1 MRTHFVSQSAIAV
14 VLLGSALALA
24 DTLHLK
30 SGRTLEGK
38 VVGEDATNWKVQ
50 TRYGTQTVP
59 KAQVTK
65 IDYGPTRWEQY
76 AEKRKAIVGK
86 KDAALHVELAKWCEG
101 NALPDDAKKEWQT
114 VVALAPDHAEARAKL
129 GFVRF
134 GDAWVTEKERDRL
147 AREAGAAANEA
158 EMRAKGL
165 VPHEGKWVTP
175 EAKHELEQK
184 AKGLVKVGDR
194 WIPADHAKADEEAAA
209 FGRATDLELD
219 AERRLGFRFVKR
231 ETPDAVV
238 ASLDSAEDA
247 KALAGLAIR
256 MATRVR
262 QTLPEARRAE
272 VIPGPMLVCYSL
284 PKGEAMEA
292 FLAKVCGPA
301 GAATPADLDAI
312 RLAGAWT
319 CTGDPPFVFVER
331 RPTEGLLE
339 GTGGALVVH
348 GLAHGITRRFGRA
361 GYGVVA
367 PWIHEGLACWLDG
380 EIQPKGAN
388 CCQSMDKRGGWEA
401 REKWAELLKAAVT
414 SGQDPPLADIVKAA
428 DVDALGGA
436 GLAKAAAVLGWI
448 GARADGTLWD
458 LVAAASA
465 LGGEKGIARVLG
477 KPVAEVDAEWRTSVK
492 K

>member
-1 MRTHFVSQSAIAV
+1 MRRILALSGAIAA
-14 VLLGSALALA
+14 LGMAAASAPA

-30 SGRTLEGK
+30 NGRTLEGK
-38 VVGEDATNWKVQ
+38 VVGEDATNWKVK
-50 TRYGTQTVP
+50 TRYGTQTVA

-76 AEKRKAIVGK
+76 AEKRKAIVDK
-86 KDAALHVELAKWCEG
+86 KDTALHVELAKWCEG
-101 NALPDDAKKEWQT
+101 NELPDDAKKEWQT
-114 VVALAPDHAEARAKL
+114 VMALAPDHAEARAKL

-134 GDAWVTEKERDRL
+134 GERWVTEKERDRL

-165 VPHEGKWVTP
+165 VPHDGKWVTP
-175 EAKHELEQK
+175 EEKFVLEQK
-184 AKGLVKVGDR
+184 AKGLVKVGET
-194 WIPADHAKADEEAAA
+194 WIPADEAKAREEAGA
-209 FGRATDLELD
+209 FGKTTDLELD

-231 ETPDAVV
+231 ETPDIVIAC
-238 ASLDSAEDA
+238 LDSADDA

-262 QTLPEARRAE
+262 QALPEARRGDA
-272 VIPGPMLVCYSL
+272 IPGAPLVVYSI

-301 GAATPADLDAI
+301 GADSPAALDAI

-319 CTGDPPFVFVER
+319 CTGEPPFVFVER
-331 RPTEGLLE
+331 RPTEAVLE
-339 GTGGALVVH
+339 GTGGALLVH
-348 GLAHGITRRFGRA
+348 GLSHALTRRIGRV
-361 GYGVVA
+361 GFGVVA

-414 SGQDPPLADIVKAA
+414 GNQDPALADVVKAA

-436 GLAKAAAVLGWI
+436 GLAKAAAVIGWLA
-448 GARADGTLWD
+448 ARADGTLWD

>member
-1 MRTHFVSQSAIAV
+1 MRRMHAVLIV
-14 VLLGSALALA
+14 VLLLASAAALRAQATTIRQYQLERGANGLQLAL
-24 DTLHLK
+24 K
-30 SGRTLEGK
+30 
-38 VVGEDATNWKVQ
+38 
-50 TRYGTQTVP
+50 TVP
-59 KAQVTK
+59 RPVAGPGQVLVRVRAVSLNQR
-65 IDYGPTRWEQY
+65 DLLVLRGQYGPGGADMHGHVPLSDGAGEVI
-76 AEKRKAIVGK
+76 AVG
-86 KDAALHVELAKWCEG
+86 
-101 NALPDDAKKEWQT
+101 T
-114 VVALAPDHAEARAKL
+114 
-129 GFVRF
+129 
-134 GDAWVTEKERDRL
+134 
-147 AREAGAAANEA
+147 GAA
-158 EMRAKGL
+158 RFR
-165 VPHEGKWVTP
+165 
-175 EAKHELEQK
+175 
-184 AKGLVKVGDR
+184 VGDR
-194 WIPADHAKADEEAAA
+194 VAGIFFTRWIEGKRHAEVAASARGGGGVDGMLSEVIAAHQDSLVRIPDHLTFEEAA
-209 FGRATDLELD
+209 
-219 AERRLGFRFVKR
+219 
-231 ETPDAVV
+231 
-238 ASLDSAEDA
+238 
-247 KALAGLAIR
+247 
-256 MATRVR
+256 
-262 QTLPEARRAE
+262 TLPCAGVTAYRA
-272 VIPGPMLVCYSL
+272 L
-284 PKGEAMEA
+284 
-292 FLAKVCGPA
+292 
-301 GAATPADLDAI
+301 
-312 RLAGAWT
+312 
-319 CTGDPPFVFVER
+319 FVEGGLTR
-331 RPTEGLLE
+331 GDFVLLE